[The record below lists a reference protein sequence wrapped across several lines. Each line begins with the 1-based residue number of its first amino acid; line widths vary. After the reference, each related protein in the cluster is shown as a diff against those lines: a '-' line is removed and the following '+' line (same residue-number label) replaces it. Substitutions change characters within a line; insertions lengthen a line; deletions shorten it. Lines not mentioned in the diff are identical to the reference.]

1 MMKFKKGLY
10 SEEETLCHVLRSVM
24 FSEHMNID
32 ILTKVLPISREMA
45 SQIMAIC
52 ILNVDKR

>member
-1 MMKFKKGLY
+1 MKFKKGLY